1 MSSPSI
7 EGCDVIDEIIQ
18 KESLNEKFSS
28 PYDNEQVLYIDEDDE
43 RSVSLK
49 SSISDS
55 KTSSYTI
62 SNKKNRSQTFSISS
76 SSSSS
81 SSLSLSN
88 FSNRFYKNQIKRLES
103 SV

>member
-81 SSLSLSN
+81 SLSLSN
-88 FSNRFYKNQIKRLES
+88 FSNRFYTNQIKRLES